1 MRGRDGSWRPA
12 SALAGA
18 TGCDLALVLSQRV
31 LSLSVLIEEA
41 ESDALGDLLRSA
53 GTPLMTSRVG
63 IVELRRIGR
72 RSDAGADRADA
83 LAATLVVVELNE
95 TVERRAVDIDSGLR
109 TLDAFHLATAL
120 VVADSLD
127 GFVCYDARLSAAAG
141 SLGLTVLAPA

>member
-1 MRGRDGSWRPA
+1 MLYVDT
-12 SALAGA
+12 SAAAKL
-18 TGCDLALVLSQRV
+18 
-31 LSLSVLIEEA
+31 LIEEA

-72 RSDAGADRADA
+72 RSGAGADRADA

-95 TVERRAVDIDSGLR
+95 TVERRAVDIDPGLR
-109 TLDAFHLATAL
+109 TLDAIHLATAL
-120 VVADSLD
+120 VAADSLD